1 MPDGTGVEDLPE
13 QVDHDHRMRRVLV
26 IAALMSAAYGA
37 EILIDL
43 ARPRTDDSDPAIG
56 LFSPL
61 MPVLPRAVLW
71 SVVAGWAVALLA
83 GATLA
88 VQRVAEKDA
97 TPRQVRTR
105 GAHLVVLAA
114 LLLPFT
120 LFPAWTMVDNAAV
133 LLVCVPSTAF
143 ALWAVHR
150 MQRFRRMPAW
160 LLLATFAWGAFVA
173 CGFGSSMNIWYMD
186 YAPYYFGDAG
196 NVLEIRHQVM
206 TGAFFNA
213 GVFEELGKGAGVAIV
228 CILFRRHVDG
238 VVSGIVLGAAAGLGF
253 NFAESV
259 EYMGAA
265 AAAPEFQYWMR
276 QSLGLMAAHTAF
288 SALFGAGLGLARQLD
303 DARSR
308 RFAVVCGFVA
318 AAGAHATSN
327 VMFRWVGQV
336 KQDIPLDPNI
346 DTLLLQPLALIV
358 FQGPVVALYVMML
371 RRGIREQSA
380 GLSQALAA
388 EAQSGYGA
396 VTDVEA
402 PVLLSPVRRLWL
414 AVTVLRR
421 YGLAAYRRLRAL
433 HAAQL
438 DLATHLWHASRGQAD
453 RRAPDGPTLRLHI
466 LALKDDQ
473 LLEGP
478 QQRSAEALT

>member
-1 MPDGTGVEDLPE
+1 
-13 QVDHDHRMRRVLV
+13 MRCVLV
-26 IAALMSAAYGA
+26 IAGLMSAAYGV
-37 EILIDL
+37 EMLIDL
-43 ARPRTDDSDPAIG
+43 ARPRIDDSDPAIG

-61 MPVLPRAVLW
+61 VPTLPRAVLW
-71 SVVAGWAVALLA
+71 SVVAGWAVVLLA
-83 GATLA
+83 GVTLA
-88 VQRVAEKDA
+88 VQRVAVKD
-97 TPRQVRTR
+97 PGLRQARTR
-105 GAHLVVLAA
+105 GAQLVVLAA

-120 LFPAWTMVDNAAV
+120 LFPAWTMVDNVSA
-133 LLVCVPSTAF
+133 LLVCVPSTGF

-150 MQRFRRMPAW
+150 MQRYRRMPAW
-160 LLLATFAWGAFVA
+160 LLLATFAWGVFVA

-228 CILFRRHVDG
+228 CVLFRRHVDG
-238 VVSGIVLGAAAGLGF
+238 VVSGTVLGAAAGLGF

-265 AAAPEFQYWMR
+265 TASPEFQYWMR
-276 QSLGLMAAHTAF
+276 QSVGLMAAHTAF
-288 SALFGAGLGLARQLD
+288 AAIFGAGLGLARQLD

-308 RFAVVCGFVA
+308 RIAVVCGFVA
-318 AAGAHATSN
+318 ASGTHAASN

-336 KQDIPLDPNI
+336 TQGLPLDPDI
-346 DTLLLQPLALIV
+346 DTLLLQPLVLIV

-371 RRGIREQSA
+371 RRGIREQAA
-380 GLSQALAA
+380 GLAQALAA
-388 EAQSGYGA
+388 EAQSGNGA
-396 VTDVEA
+396 ITDTEA

-414 AVTVLRR
+414 RITVLRR
-421 YGLAAYRRLRAL
+421 YGFTAYRKLTAL

-438 DLATHLWHASRGQAD
+438 DLATHLWHESRRQAD
-453 RRAPDGPTLRLHI
+453 RRAPDGPTLRLRI
-466 LALKDDQ
+466 LALKDHQ
-473 LLEGP
+473 VGP
-478 QQRSAEALT
+478 ALQQRPAEALT